1 MWGPGWLGPLQRA
14 PALPGALQ
22 VRPEGWIPP
31 GAIWGNSPPRV
42 FSSPAGVTA
51 VPVPQ
56 GEVPGD
62 GLPGPQSRDE
72 VVRPHP
78 PAERYRRHCRPP
90 ASPLHPPGWGAGTWH
105 GIGPTPSPQNP
116 EGRSGPR
123 SPPAALSLP
132 FPSHHLR
139 APRVPPHVP
148 HPSSFQP
155 AAPAPST
162 PHPYAA
168 AATRSSSPPS
178 SPAWAPCWP
187 RQCSAPWGT
196 GAARGRA
203 WGGGTRSRGALGEH
217 PLLGPVSK
225 EMELQRCFEDLKSLF
240 FLLKSGV
247 CHSLARRKGPSAVV
261 GAGGPAEPRGP
272 RLTPLLVSPCS
283 TEAWRSLCRR
293 DSGTGTFSHRSYRT
307 HHIPPAL
314 PQPLPP
320 GCRCSPPGLGCFA
333 PRPPGPC
340 PAE

>member
-22 VRPEGWIPP
+22 VRPEGRIPP

-139 APRVPPHVP
+139 APRVPPP
-148 HPSSFQP
+148 CPSSLLLP
-155 AAPAPST
+155 AGSPST
-162 PHPYAA
+162 IDPTPVRRGSDAVVIASILASLGTVLAA
-168 AATRSSSPPS
+168 AVL
-178 SPAWAPCWP
+178 
-187 RQCSAPWGT
+187 
-196 GAARGRA
+196 GAVGY
-203 WGGGTRSRGALGEH
+203 GGCAGTRSGWGDAFTGRPG
-217 PLLGPVSK
+217 
-225 EMELQRCFEDLKSLF
+225 R
-240 FLLKSGV
+240 
-247 CHSLARRKGPSAVV
+247 
-261 GAGGPAEPRGP
+261 
-272 RLTPLLVSPCS
+272 TPP
-283 TEAWRSLCRR
+283 
-293 DSGTGTFSHRSYRT
+293 
-307 HHIPPAL
+307 
-314 PQPLPP
+314 
-320 GCRCSPPGLGCFA
+320 
-333 PRPPGPC
+333 PRPRQQRDG
-340 PAE
+340 ATEMF